1 MTLFSIKNLSFLSQR
16 IKSSA
21 MQRMTAKQSA
31 CRPGETTQQPVLLN
45 RFARIFGARRG
56 ESAGRRQPWRNH
68 QLIGSKQLQSDAA
81 RESEIH
87 LSAPRRAT
95 SSLRSSSKPRSLA
108 ERRGFNTKSKPL
120 GITMRDVR
128 RISRTLLFTR
138 FLSCALP
145 SFRGV
150 VRPNRLYSRPFFR
163 ANNTKERETRF
174 APPSYTLLNCAAF
187 LSRKSLGNAFD
198 PTRATVQST
207 NSALLK
213 LFSGPYR
220 AWLSV
225 RACRHAFSS
234 AP

>member
-1 MTLFSIKNLSFLSQR
+1 MTKAMMTLFSIKNLSFLSQR

-21 MQRMTAKQSA
+21 MQRMTAKQST

-45 RFARIFGARRG
+45 RLARIFGARRG

-68 QLIGSKQLQSDAA
+68 QLIGSKKLQSNVA
-81 RESEIH
+81 RQSEIH

-174 APPSYTLLNCAAF
+174 APPS
-187 LSRKSLGNAFD
+187 
-198 PTRATVQST
+198 
-207 NSALLK
+207 
-213 LFSGPYR
+213 
-220 AWLSV
+220 
-225 RACRHAFSS
+225 
-234 AP
+234 